1 MATSKQEQLYN
12 EIVEYYSFAD
22 RLIKVVE
29 DATHELSG
37 AEFEIA
43 QEVTSNLEE
52 YADKLANCYIEYI
65 KGGHSEKIIAS
76 VRDSLN
82 NISSK
87 IEECKLK
94 ITALHSSN

>member
-22 RLIKVVE
+22 RLIKTVE
-29 DATHELSG
+29 DGSHELSG
-37 AEFEIA
+37 EEFAIAEEITA
-43 QEVTSNLEE
+43 NLEE

-65 KGGHSEKIIAS
+65 KGGQSEKIIAS

-87 IEECKLK
+87 IEECKVK
-94 ITALHSSN
+94 ISALHNN

>member
-22 RLIKVVE
+22 QLIKAVE
-29 DATHELSG
+29 DSSHGLSG
-37 AEFEIA
+37 PEFTIAEEI
-43 QEVTSNLEE
+43 TSNLEE

-65 KGGHSEKIIAS
+65 KGGQSEKIIAS

-87 IEECKLK
+87 IEECKVK
-94 ITALHSSN
+94 ISALHQN